1 MDKFE
6 ELLQS
11 IRDEQAVVIGEYQT
25 KKTELEN
32 KLVKIDAKSKDL
44 DARELTLET
53 KEKDYTKKE
62 SDINEKFLKISS
74 DEQMIAKWNEIN
86 TLIGVN
92 EEFTKKGVNE
102 HAEAVLKLEEVAKRE
117 LAVQERERTYE
128 EKIRKQFADKL
139 LK

>member
-1 MDKFE
+1 LNQKE
-6 ELLQS
+6 E
-11 IRDEQAVVIGEYQT
+11 
-25 KKTELEN
+25 
-32 KLVKIDAKSKDL
+32 
-44 DARELTLET
+44 
-53 KEKDYTKKE
+53 
-62 SDINEKFLKISS
+62 ISS

-86 TLIGVN
+86 TLVGQN
-92 EEFTKKGVNE
+92 EELVKKAENE